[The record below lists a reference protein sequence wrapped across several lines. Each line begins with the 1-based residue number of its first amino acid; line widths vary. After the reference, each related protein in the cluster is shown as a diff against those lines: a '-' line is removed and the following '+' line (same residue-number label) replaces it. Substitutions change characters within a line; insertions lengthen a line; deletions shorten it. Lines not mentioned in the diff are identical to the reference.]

1 MIFLGTNHLL
11 TTANN
16 PKIHSFRVVA
26 AGDAQ
31 CNKLSF
37 TSLLNGPEKFGGFT
51 NDTDSILSASPAKIT
66 KPILMCFVCK
76 LSFGNTK
83 SFGLHA
89 NAEHSLNLQESD
101 KILLSRDYSSAILQ
115 RSVDEKPQISFLEPF
130 DSHQL
135 IDNKN
140 ENTQKSKLNTV
151 CDSSTPSPITRLSP
165 MCESPKI
172 SNNQFV
178 ASNDISN
185 SNLDQDSAF
194 SDNAT
199 DNKNSSRKK
208 SMNASE
214 STGKG
219 INNKITN
226 DFPNQPQQSMYFKHD
241 RLTPSTPL
249 NASQQNFQ
257 FQELKHKQ
265 EIPSQPTFVGCPIHL
280 TGKGIDCKACE
291 MLECSFPSGVAV
303 DIKSPLTPSKSPN
316 NPCHYTSSS
325 PTLTLAGSPTNQP
338 APSFTIGACPE
349 HVNGRPF
356 GIDCAR

>member
-1 MIFLGTNHLL
+1 MRLLGTNHLL

-37 TSLLNGPEKFGGFT
+37 TSLLNGPDKSEGYI
-51 NDTDSILSASPAKIT
+51 NETDSISASPAKIT

-130 DSHQL
+130 DSQQL
-135 IDNKN
+135 VDRS
-140 ENTQKSKLNTV
+140 ENQKTKINTTV
-151 CDSSTPSPITRLSP
+151 CDSSTSSPITRSSP

-172 SNNQFV
+172 NNTQFV
-178 ASNDISN
+178 TSNDVN
-185 SNLDQDSAF
+185 QDQDSAYCENTN
-194 SDNAT
+194 D
-199 DNKNSSRKK
+199 KNSSRKK
-208 SMNASE
+208 CLNAIE
-214 STGKG
+214 LTTKG
-219 INNKITN
+219 VNNKQIN
-226 DFPNQPQQSMYFKHD
+226 ELLNQPQQGIYVKHD
-241 RLTPSTPL
+241 RLTPSAPL
-249 NASQQNFQ
+249 NAAQQQNFS
-257 FQELKHKQ
+257 FQGQDSKLKQ
-265 EIPSQPTFVGCPIHL
+265 DMSGQLPFIGCPIH
-280 TGKGIDCKACE
+280 TNGKGIDCKACE
-291 MLECSFPSGVAV
+291 MLECSFGGTMV
-303 DIKSPLTPSKSPN
+303 DIKSPQTPNKSPN
-316 NPCHYTSSS
+316 NPSHYTSSS
-325 PTLTLAGSPTNQP
+325 PTLTLAGSPTNQL